1 MAIKPWLG
9 RQRLGRPLTAMRIAF
24 GLVMFISTVRFI
36 AKGWV
41 DEFYVAPQFHFP
53 FYGLEWL
60 RPLPAVGM
68 YAVFVLMALASLG
81 LTLSRFYRLSAALF
95 FLCFVYI
102 ELLDRSFYLNHYYLV
117 SLISFLLILVP
128 ADRRGANIIK
138 FQICIVYFFAG
149 ISKLTHAWMIDALPL
164 KIWLPAFGGIFK
176 QVWIAYAFSW
186 FGAFF
191 DCTIWIFLL
200 LPRTR
205 TIAYLVVI
213 IFHLTTALLFKI
225 GMFPYIMIAI
235 TLVFFS
241 PETPPKPIP
250 PSMPPRSG
258 KAMLTLLAF
267 YFLLQLTL
275 PLRYLC
281 YPGNLLWTEQ
291 GFRFSWRVMLMEK
304 GGTAFFYVKDARSG
318 RRWEVENKKF
328 LTPLQERQMST
339 QPDMILQFAHHL
351 HDTYQK
357 KGIADPVITVEDYVT
372 LNGAGSRLY
381 IDSTVDLAKQRDNF
395 LPKKWILPY
404 H

>member
-1 MAIKPWLG
+1 MAITMAIKV
-9 RQRLGRPLTAMRIAF
+9 TRIAF
-24 GLVMFISTVRFI
+24 GLVMFISTVRFM

-41 DEFYVAPQFHFP
+41 NEFYVQPHFHFA

-81 LTLSRFYRLSAALF
+81 LTLSRFYRRSAALF
-95 FLCFVYI
+95 FLCFVYV
-102 ELLDRSFYLNHYYLV
+102 ELLDKSFYLNHYYLV
-117 SLISFLLILVP
+117 SLISFLLIWVP

-149 ISKLTHAWMIDALPL
+149 ISKLTHAWMIDALPMR
-164 KIWLPAFGGIFK
+164 IWLPAFGGIFK
-176 QVWIAYAFSW
+176 QIWIAYAFSW
-186 FGAFF
+186 FGALF
-191 DCTIWIFLL
+191 DLTIWIFLL

-213 IFHLTTALLFKI
+213 IFHLTTALFFKI

-241 PETPPKPIP
+241 PEPTENPSKPATA
-250 PSMPPRSG
+250 S
-258 KAMLTLLAF
+258 KALQIILAL

-275 PLRYLC
+275 PFRYLC
-281 YPGNLLWTEQ
+281 YPGNLCWTEE

-304 GGTAFFYVKDARSG
+304 DGTAFFYVKDAHSG
-318 RRWEVENKKF
+318 RRWEVENGRF

-357 KGIADPVITVEDYVT
+357 KGIADPVITVEDDVT

-395 LPKKWILPY
+395 LPKKWILPD

>member
-1 MAIKPWLG
+1 MGITMAIRIP
-9 RQRLGRPLTAMRIAF
+9 RIAF
-24 GLVMFISTVRFI
+24 GLVMFIGTLRFM

-41 DEFYVAPQFHFP
+41 DEFYVQPHFHFP
-53 FYGLEWL
+53 FFGLEWL

-68 YAVFVLMALASLG
+68 YTVFVLMLLASLG

-95 FLCFVYI
+95 FLCFVYV
-102 ELLDRSFYLNHYYLV
+102 ELLDKSFYLNHYYLV

-205 TIAYLVVI
+205 IIAYIVVI

-241 PETPPKPIP
+241 FEPIKKPAP
-250 PSMPPRSG
+250 LTRPATTS
-258 KAMLTLLAF
+258 KALQIFLAF

-281 YPGNLLWTEQ
+281 YPGNLCWTEQ

-304 GGTAFFYVKDARSG
+304 GGTAFFYLKDARSG
-318 RRWEVENKKF
+318 RRWEVENPRF

>member
-1 MAIKPWLG
+1 MAITMAIKV
-9 RQRLGRPLTAMRIAF
+9 TRIAF
-24 GLVMFISTVRFI
+24 GLVMFISTVRFM

-41 DEFYVAPQFHFP
+41 NEFYVQPHFHFA
-53 FYGLEWL
+53 FYGLEWV
-60 RPLPAVGM
+60 RPLPATGM
-68 YAVFVLMALASLG
+68 YTVFVLMALASLG
-81 LTLSRFYRLSAALF
+81 LTLSRFYRQSAALF
-95 FLCFVYI
+95 FLCFVYV
-102 ELLDRSFYLNHYYLV
+102 ELLDKSFYLNHYYLV
-117 SLISFLLILVP
+117 SLISFLLIWVP

-149 ISKLTHAWMIDALPL
+149 ISKLTHAWMIDALPMR
-164 KIWLPAFGGIFK
+164 IWLPAFGGIFK
-176 QVWIAYAFSW
+176 QIWIAYAFSW
-186 FGAFF
+186 FGALF
-191 DCTIWIFLL
+191 DLTIWIFLL

-213 IFHLTTALLFKI
+213 IFHLTTALFFKI

-241 PETPPKPIP
+241 PEPTENPSKPATA
-250 PSMPPRSG
+250 S
-258 KAMLTLLAF
+258 KALQIILAL
-267 YFLLQLTL
+267 YFLLQLAL

-281 YPGNLLWTEQ
+281 YPGNLCWTEE

-304 GGTAFFYVKDARSG
+304 GGTAFFYVRDARSG
-318 RRWEVENKKF
+318 RQWEVENKQF
-328 LTPLQERQMST
+328 LTSFQERQMST

-357 KGIADPVITVEDYVT
+357 KGISDPVVTVEDHVT

-381 IDSTVDLAKQRDNF
+381 IDSTIDLAKQQESF